1 MSTSR
6 NQSAERIAI
15 NTLLKNPKFKELT
28 AKEKNTLFVAY
39 ARKNKVVHKRAF
51 DLIRISAKIDFSS
64 EASIMENIEN
74 ITFMEVKSTKMSK
87 DVNFSGQFFGLTM
100 REMIMGQTYKN
111 KYQFIFVDVING
123 NTLEMDLKKLYS
135 RMKMDLVGHCT
146 LDKK

>member
-1 MSTSR
+1 MSASR

-64 EASIMENIEN
+64 ESSIMKNIEN
-74 ITFMEVKSTKMSK
+74 ITFIEVKATKNAK
-87 DVNFSGQFFGLTM
+87 DAKFSGQFFGLTM

-111 KYQFIFVDVING
+111 KYQFIFVDVTSE

-135 RMKMDLVGHCT
+135 RMKIDLVGHCT

>member
-1 MSTSR
+1 MSVSR

-74 ITFMEVKSTKMSK
+74 ITFIEVKSTKMSK

-111 KYQFIFVDVING
+111 KYQFIFVDVTSE

>member
-1 MSTSR
+1 MSVSR

-64 EASIMENIEN
+64 EVSIMENIEN
-74 ITFMEVKSTKMSK
+74 ITFVEVKSTKMSK

-111 KYQFIFVDVING
+111 NYQFIFVDIING

>member
-1 MSTSR
+1 MSASR

-74 ITFMEVKSTKMSK
+74 ITFIEVKSTKMSK

-111 KYQFIFVDVING
+111 NYQFIFVDITNG

-135 RMKMDLVGHCT
+135 RMKIDLVGHCT

>member
-1 MSTSR
+1 MSVSR

-64 EASIMENIEN
+64 EVSIMENIEN
-74 ITFMEVKSTKMSK
+74 ITFIEVKSTKMSK

-111 KYQFIFVDVING
+111 NYQFIFVDITNG

>member
-1 MSTSR
+1 MSVSR

-74 ITFMEVKSTKMSK
+74 ITFIEVKSTKMSK

-111 KYQFIFVDVING
+111 NYQFIFVDVTNG
-123 NTLEMDLKKLYS
+123 NTLEMDLKNLYS
-135 RMKMDLVGHCT
+135 RMKIDLVGHCT

>member
-1 MSTSR
+1 MSVSR
-6 NQSAERIAI
+6 NRSAERIAI

-74 ITFMEVKSTKMSK
+74 ITFIEVKSTKMSK

-111 KYQFIFVDVING
+111 NYQFIFVDITNG

-135 RMKMDLVGHCT
+135 RMKIDLVGHCT

>member
-74 ITFMEVKSTKMSK
+74 ITFIEVKSTKMSK

-111 KYQFIFVDVING
+111 KYQFIFVDVTSE

-135 RMKMDLVGHCT
+135 RMKIDLVGHCT

>member
-1 MSTSR
+1 MSASR

-74 ITFMEVKSTKMSK
+74 ITFIEVKSTKMSK

-111 KYQFIFVDVING
+111 KYQFIFVDVTSE

-135 RMKMDLVGHCT
+135 RMNMDLVGHCT
-146 LDKK
+146 LD

>member
-1 MSTSR
+1 MTSTEKDAINILLR
-6 NQSAERIAI
+6 NQ
-15 NTLLKNPKFKELT
+15 KFKELT
-28 AKEKNTLFVAY
+28 AEEKNTLLVAY
-39 ARKNKVVHKRAF
+39 ARKKKVVHKKAF
-51 DLIRISAKIDFSS
+51 DLIRIPNKIDFSS
-64 EASIMENIEN
+64 ESSIMKNIEN
-74 ITFMEVKSTKMSK
+74 ITFIEVKSTKMSK

-111 KYQFIFVDVING
+111 KYQFIFVDVTSE

>member
-74 ITFMEVKSTKMSK
+74 ITFIEVKSTKMSK

-111 KYQFIFVDVING
+111 KYQFIFVDVTSE

>member
-1 MSTSR
+1 MSVSR

-74 ITFMEVKSTKMSK
+74 ITFIEVKSTKMSK

-111 KYQFIFVDVING
+111 NYQFIFVDVTNG

-135 RMKMDLVGHCT
+135 RMKIDLVGHCT

>member
-1 MSTSR
+1 MSVSR

-74 ITFMEVKSTKMSK
+74 ITFIEVKSTKMSK

-111 KYQFIFVDVING
+111 NYQFIFVDITNG

-135 RMKMDLVGHCT
+135 RMKIDLVGHCT

>member
-1 MSTSR
+1 MSASR

-74 ITFMEVKSTKMSK
+74 ITFIEVKSTKMSK

-111 KYQFIFVDVING
+111 NYQFIFVDVTNG

-135 RMKMDLVGHCT
+135 RMKIDLVGHCT

>member
-1 MSTSR
+1 MSVSR

-64 EASIMENIEN
+64 EVSIMENIEN
-74 ITFMEVKSTKMSK
+74 ITFVEVKSTKMSK

-111 KYQFIFVDVING
+111 NYQFIFVDVTNG
-123 NTLEMDLKKLYS
+123 NRLEMDLKKLYS

>member
-135 RMKMDLVGHCT
+135 RMKIDLVGHCT

>member
-1 MSTSR
+1 MSASR

-74 ITFMEVKSTKMSK
+74 ITFIEVKSTKMSK

-111 KYQFIFVDVING
+111 NYQFIFVDVTNG
-123 NTLEMDLKKLYS
+123 NRLEMDLKKLYS
-135 RMKMDLVGHCT
+135 RMKIDLVGHCT

>member
-1 MSTSR
+1 MSASR

-74 ITFMEVKSTKMSK
+74 ITFIEVKSTKMSK

-111 KYQFIFVDVING
+111 NYQFIFVDVING

-135 RMKMDLVGHCT
+135 RMKIDLVGHCT

>member
-74 ITFMEVKSTKMSK
+74 ITFIEVKSTKMSK

-111 KYQFIFVDVING
+111 NYQFIFVDITNG

-135 RMKMDLVGHCT
+135 RMKIDLVGHCT

>member
-64 EASIMENIEN
+64 EARIMENIEN
-74 ITFMEVKSTKMSK
+74 ITFIEVKSTKMSK

-135 RMKMDLVGHCT
+135 RMKIDLVGHCT

>member
-1 MSTSR
+1 MSASR

-74 ITFMEVKSTKMSK
+74 ITFIEVKSTKMSK

-135 RMKMDLVGHCT
+135 RMKIDLVGHCT

>member
-74 ITFMEVKSTKMSK
+74 ITFIEVKSTKMSK

-111 KYQFIFVDVING
+111 NYQFIFVDVTNG

-135 RMKMDLVGHCT
+135 RMKIDLVGHCT